1 MLEYAHI
8 ALCGPRQCM
17 NMPVLH
23 SLAPDSAISYPES
36 AITMVEP
43 RAIYYQREELYL
55 SLDNVIFIALFWHHF
70 QHLRCPQDNT
80 MVQIGLLITF
90 ILAQPTFSKITSRT
104 FNLTKLTVYIWF
116 WILKRIFL
124 PFWLIQIFFFW
135 INIRGGFK
143 K

>member
-43 RAIYYQREELYL
+43 RAIYYQREELW
-55 SLDNVIFIALFWHHF
+55 SEAALWS
-70 QHLRCPQDNT
+70 QYS
-80 MVQIGLLITF
+80 GE
-90 ILAQPTFSKITSRT
+90 TSDT
-104 FNLTKLTVYIWF
+104 EW
-116 WILKRIFL
+116 
-124 PFWLIQIFFFW
+124 
-135 INIRGGFK
+135 
-143 K
+143 

>member
-43 RAIYYQREELYL
+43 RAIYYQREELCREL
-55 SLDNVIFIALFWHHF
+55 HGA
-70 QHLRCPQDNT
+70 R
-80 MVQIGLLITF
+80 VQL
-90 ILAQPTFSKITSRT
+90 QWMRSNRHED
-104 FNLTKLTVYIWF
+104 
-116 WILKRIFL
+116 
-124 PFWLIQIFFFW
+124 
-135 INIRGGFK
+135 
-143 K
+143 